1 MSKPLI
7 IENSPQG
14 ITTLTLNQPDRHNA
28 LSQEMI
34 GAILEALTNI
44 KQQPVSRVLILAA
57 NGKSFC
63 SGADLVEMR
72 TMAQAGELAN
82 RNQAI
87 DLATLMHDLY
97 YSPIPSIARVNG
109 SAFGGALGL
118 IACCDF
124 AVASKEVHFAFNEL
138 QLGLVPAVIAPYIIN
153 AMGPRKARQ
162 YFLSGERFS
171 ATQARDLN
179 LIDQVVAPS
188 LLDDTVME
196 RANALLLAAP
206 EASAECKRLIEHL
219 TPFDAQ
225 MTDYTADLL
234 AKFSVSTEGIEGL
247 NAFFEKRKPKWMRP
261 ASKYTGDK

>member
-1 MSKPLI
+1 MSEPLI

-34 GAILEALTNI
+34 DALLEALTNL

-72 TMAQAGELAN
+72 TMAQVDELAN

-87 DLATLMHDLY
+87 ELATLMHNLY
-97 YSPIPSIARVNG
+97 YSPIPSIVRVNG
-109 SAFGGALGL
+109 PAFGGALGL

-124 AVASKEVHFAFNEL
+124 AVASEEVHFAFTEL

-171 ATQARDLN
+171 ATKACDLG
-179 LIDQVVAPS
+179 LIDQFVAPS
-188 LLDDTVME
+188 LLDDTIMA

-206 EASAECKRLIEHL
+206 GASAECKRLIEHL

-234 AKFSVSTEGIEGL
+234 AKFSVSAEGIEGL
-247 NAFFEKRKPKWMRP
+247 NAFFEKRKPRWLHP
-261 ASKYTGDK
+261 AGKYTGD